1 MINIWYNSIFTPDIF
16 QTWFNDWIRFF
27 SEEKCLNY
35 LVAWWIW
42 IKSAWIWDLWQNL
55 VMLTCLSHFHLWKFG
70 KHDNRKNGCS
80 KVNLCGTGSHIDFA
94 DRYVGF
100 DLNRIRFSSH
110 SSATLSGWQTK
121 YLWIESFWFSFISYN
136 SQFSIKIL
144 KTASKKPVGFNS
156 LFYKFYS
163 GTFFMIA
170 TATTTTLCLN
180 YNPVPLC
187 MLPFLRLFF
196 LKMLLLV
203 NTQTNHETA
212 CNIF

>member
-1 MINIWYNSIFTPDIF
+1 MWYNSIFTPDIF

-27 SEEKCLNY
+27 SEEKCLNS

-55 VMLTCLSHFHLWKFG
+55 VMLTCLLHFH
-70 KHDNRKNGCS
+70 
-80 KVNLCGTGSHIDFA
+80 V
-94 DRYVGF
+94 
-100 DLNRIRFSSH
+100 
-110 SSATLSGWQTK
+110 
-121 YLWIESFWFSFISYN
+121 WIESLWFSFISYN

-187 MLPFLRLFF
+187 MLPFLKLFF

-212 CNIF
+212 CSIF